1 MKIDFM
7 QKFREKM
14 KKIVNIIF
22 KILNILFVILTIVLL
37 FISIFKKEW
46 FEMFIEWLKIVIQ
59 WLWFWNY
66 LIVFFSSFIEAFP
79 VLGVVVPGQNI
90 LMIVWGFFGN
100 LSKYNLINVGILA
113 SVWAIFWNYIWYLLW
128 KIYWDSFFEK
138 YWNRF
143 WIGLTEV
150 KYLKKWIDKWWAWGI
165 IFWKFHPLTR
175 AFLPF
180 IAWSM
185 GMKSKSFM
193 IYNIIGSIIWSI
205 TMVILGMIFVEY
217 YKIILE
223 YIWYIFLVIFICFWI
238 YVYKY
243 KKEEFMKYIQEKNE
257 ELERLTTKK

>member
-1 MKIDFM
+1 
-7 QKFREKM
+7 M

-59 WLWFWNY
+59 WLWFLNY

-100 LSKYNLINVGILA
+100 LSKYNLVNVGILA
-113 SVWAIFWNYIWYLLW
+113 STWAIFWNYIWYLLW

-165 IFWKFHPLTR
+165 SFWKFHPLTR

-205 TMVILGMIFVEY
+205 TMVVLGMIFVEY

-257 ELERLTTKK
+257 ELEKLTSKK